1 MYRLIAT
8 DIDDTLLAPD
18 GSFPEV
24 NRLALARL
32 HRQGVAV
39 VLSSGRATVSMRPFA
54 EKIGPADDTEYLIS
68 FNGARVSTVKSDTVL
83 FQHLLSQEAVRIV
96 MEYARKES
104 LLVHGYRD
112 ESFLTE
118 QDHPRSARYARDTGM
133 NCLQTPDMAADLP
146 LGSPKLL
153 VIGDPREL
161 PRHRDELIKRSRGLF
176 DGVFSKPEYLEIM
189 APGVSKGKA
198 LHELAGHLKIPLE
211 ETIALGDSLNDLE
224 MIATA
229 GLGIAVANARDELK
243 GVADLVLAQTA
254 SEGAVA
260 EVARRFWSI
269 TA

>member
-24 NRLALARL
+24 NRRALALL

-54 EKIGPADDTEYLIS
+54 RQIGPADDTEYLIS
-68 FNGARVSTVKSDTVL
+68 FNGARVSTVQSDTLL
-83 FQHLLSQEAVRIV
+83 FEHLISREAVEIV
-96 MEYARKES
+96 MDYARRED

-112 ESFLTE
+112 EAFLTE

-133 NCLQTPDMAADLP
+133 ECLPTPDMVADLP
-146 LGSPKLL
+146 RGTPKLL

-161 PRHRDELIKRSRGLF
+161 PHHRDELMKRAGGLF
-176 DGVFSKPEYLEIM
+176 EGVFSKPEYLEIM
-189 APGVSKGKA
+189 APGVSKGAA
-198 LHELAGHLKIPLE
+198 LGELARHLEIPLE

-229 GLGIAVANARDELK
+229 GVGIAVANAREELK
-243 GVADLVLAQTA
+243 GVADLVLNQTA
-254 SEGAVA
+254 AQGAVA
-260 EVARRFWSI
+260 EVARRFWGI